1 MLVNFFVAQATKS
14 EFIKS
19 LFTLDHDVF
28 GKTHYRNVYE
38 DEEKQKF
45 FEIGNNKKVPFE
57 ELTVGQLAGH
67 IARKG
72 KFESDISNLWKV
84 DVDKSKLNPGSTK
97 EDIEKLGG
105 ESMEFEYDFIYYFR
119 ENYKP
124 TRNKI
129 HIVAVIATTTT
140 GPSQQGAEQGPNW
153 NDPSSIY
160 EWIKQS
166 FTLNRGRNRLVESFG
181 ATFELLQRKDTIDTL
196 WNDIPSEQLNG
207 IVNRFEI
214 RESDDKTDNPIPILA
229 GGPGIGKS
237 RFLDEI
243 ERLLKQ
249 CDKGSS
255 NKDLC
260 DAIANMVVIN
270 VTYGNASSTDTIDL
284 KAGGPASFAMRILF
298 EYFRPHRTYD
308 EDSIKIGKSLDL
320 FDDKYFTCHPYFR
333 ICIGDLGGHVKSLEY
348 FYRKFEEYLEQC
360 ERNPYQV
367 KIEDVIISVK
377 CTIESK
383 YQLSLNSKWLKEP
396 LTKAILG
403 IPVDKYDVIKIGE
416 NEMSYQELSSK
427 GVVNLFDYY
436 EPMYWQNFEDFNAK
450 FWALRLSLFRLLGY
464 KKIKLGE
471 LLNGAKFSR
480 GFPEEAEIVLPED
493 TKLCKLRHGYPA
505 TETNENKNMNG
516 MEESFRCYTK
526 LDCLKNED
534 IKNEKY
540 MDFVFLNAPGAPWD
554 VFNFL
559 NYESSETGI
568 FCVARQ
574 IKYTNIETMIIDQDS
589 FNDEYE
595 RVSKAIKDVPIDNW
609 ALLFLTNAES
619 RESLNITCKN
629 NSALVSR
636 KQFQDFY
643 GFTYASRA
651 QFASVS

>member
-28 GKTHYRNVYE
+28 GKVCIYIHLLAFSTSFFRSLSLKCFIIPDTLSKWLTLTIDNRRVFNVEVYE

-298 EYFRPHRTYD
+298 EYFRPHRTYGALTP
-308 EDSIKIGKSLDL
+308 SQ
-320 FDDKYFTCHPYFR
+320 FR
-333 ICIGDLGGHVKSLEY
+333 SHC
-348 FYRKFEEYLEQC
+348 
-360 ERNPYQV
+360 N
-367 KIEDVIISVK
+367 
-377 CTIESK
+377 
-383 YQLSLNSKWLKEP
+383 
-396 LTKAILG
+396 
-403 IPVDKYDVIKIGE
+403 
-416 NEMSYQELSSK
+416 
-427 GVVNLFDYY
+427 
-436 EPMYWQNFEDFNAK
+436 NFH
-450 FWALRLSLFRLLGY
+450 LFRTLL
-464 KKIKLGE
+464 
-471 LLNGAKFSR
+471 
-480 GFPEEAEIVLPED
+480 
-493 TKLCKLRHGYPA
+493 
-505 TETNENKNMNG
+505 
-516 MEESFRCYTK
+516 
-526 LDCLKNED
+526 
-534 IKNEKY
+534 
-540 MDFVFLNAPGAPWD
+540 
-554 VFNFL
+554 
-559 NYESSETGI
+559 
-568 FCVARQ
+568 
-574 IKYTNIETMIIDQDS
+574 
-589 FNDEYE
+589 
-595 RVSKAIKDVPIDNW
+595 
-609 ALLFLTNAES
+609 
-619 RESLNITCKN
+619 
-629 NSALVSR
+629 
-636 KQFQDFY
+636 
-643 GFTYASRA
+643 
-651 QFASVS
+651 

>member
-1 MLVNFFVAQATKS
+1 
-14 EFIKS
+14 
-19 LFTLDHDVF
+19 
-28 GKTHYRNVYE
+28 
-38 DEEKQKF
+38 
-45 FEIGNNKKVPFE
+45 
-57 ELTVGQLAGH
+57 
-67 IARKG
+67 
-72 KFESDISNLWKV
+72 
-84 DVDKSKLNPGSTK
+84 
-97 EDIEKLGG
+97 
-105 ESMEFEYDFIYYFR
+105 
-119 ENYKP
+119 
-124 TRNKI
+124 
-129 HIVAVIATTTT
+129 
-140 GPSQQGAEQGPNW
+140 
-153 NDPSSIY
+153 
-160 EWIKQS
+160 
-166 FTLNRGRNRLVESFG
+166 
-181 ATFELLQRKDTIDTL
+181 
-196 WNDIPSEQLNG
+196 
-207 IVNRFEI
+207 
-214 RESDDKTDNPIPILA
+214 
-229 GGPGIGKS
+229 
-237 RFLDEI
+237 
-243 ERLLKQ
+243 
-249 CDKGSS
+249 
-255 NKDLC
+255 
-260 DAIANMVVIN
+260 
-270 VTYGNASSTDTIDL
+270 
-284 KAGGPASFAMRILF
+284 
-298 EYFRPHRTYD
+298 
-308 EDSIKIGKSLDL
+308 
-320 FDDKYFTCHPYFR
+320 
-333 ICIGDLGGHVKSLEY
+333 
-348 FYRKFEEYLEQC
+348 
-360 ERNPYQV
+360 
-367 KIEDVIISVK
+367 
-377 CTIESK
+377 
-383 YQLSLNSKWLKEP
+383 
-396 LTKAILG
+396 
-403 IPVDKYDVIKIGE
+403 
-416 NEMSYQELSSK
+416 
-427 GVVNLFDYY
+427 
-436 EPMYWQNFEDFNAK
+436 MYWQNFEDFNAK